1 MKKIIIM
8 TLSLVIGI
16 GSVSGYI
23 NYKKYSSK
31 VTVENYLIHEKN
43 IDKKDIEKV
52 EPFIDNLQG
61 DKKWM
66 VYVKLKGDE
75 KKYYYYKDTKKNKV
89 VLESYILNGDEHV
102 F

>member
-1 MKKIIIM
+1 MKKFLRII
-8 TLSLVIGI
+8 LVLAIVVAGI
-16 GSVSGYI
+16 FGYVS
-23 NYKKYSSK
+23 YKKYSSK
-31 VTVENYLIHEKN
+31 VAVENYLIHEKH
-43 IDKKDIEKV
+43 IDKKDIEKL

-75 KKYYYYKDTKKNKV
+75 KKYYYYKDTKKDKV